1 MKKISI
7 LILSLFLI
15 QFITLSKSKTSD
27 KPSRKKAHFLTIY
40 ANNGT
45 CTISRNII
53 VQVNDCSFRVS
64 PNPAQSTLSLSFDSP
79 EQLESIPDNIDL
91 FDESKKNVKSLNMK
105 LKKAEGS
112 KDSKIS
118 KSLGKI
124 DLDVRDLPRGTYY
137 LHLTFGE
144 KKEKQIEQ
152 IRVILN

>member
-1 MKKISI
+1 
-7 LILSLFLI
+7 
-15 QFITLSKSKTSD
+15 
-27 KPSRKKAHFLTIY
+27 LTIY

-45 CTISRNII
+45 CSISRNII
-53 VQVNDCSFRVS
+53 VQVNNCSFRIS
-64 PNPAQSTLSLSFDSP
+64 PNPAQNTLSVSFESP

-91 FDESKKNVKSLNMK
+91 FDESKKNVKSMDLK

-112 KDSKIS
+112 KDPNVS

-137 LHLTFGE
+137 LHLTFGANR
-144 KKEKQIEQ
+144 EKQVEQ